1 MKHLLVLALFCGYAS
16 AHEFTPT
23 YPEFE
28 PSMLTGIYKA
38 DLELFNSREEIE
50 YYGISVYD
58 KDWKPIPFASED
70 KLIKIDYLGRKSLVV
85 YIRQQ
90 DKKRVK
96 YICSKSKILADV
108 KQTSVVAS
116 RICSKIK

>member
-1 MKHLLVLALFCGYAS
+1 MKYVSLLLILSGYAS

-23 YPEFE
+23 YPELE
-28 PSMLTGIYKA
+28 PASITGIYKA
-38 DLELFNSREEIE
+38 ELELFNSRKDIE

-58 KDWKPIPFASED
+58 KDWNRIPFASED

-85 YIRQQ
+85 YVRQQ
-90 DKKRVK
+90 DKNKVV
-96 YICSKSKILADV
+96 YICSKSKILEGV
-108 KQTSVVAS
+108 KETSMIAS

>member
-1 MKHLLVLALFCGYAS
+1 
-16 AHEFTPT
+16 
-23 YPEFE
+23 
-28 PSMLTGIYKA
+28 MLTGVYKA

>member
-1 MKHLLVLALFCGYAS
+1 MKYLISLFLFCGYAS

-23 YPEFE
+23 YPELE
-28 PSMLTGIYKA
+28 PSMLTGVYKA
-38 DLELFNSREEIE
+38 EMHLFNSRKEID

-85 YIRQQ
+85 YVRQT
-90 DKKRVK
+90 DKNRVK

-108 KQTSVVAS
+108 KETSVVAS
-116 RICSKIK
+116 RICSKIQ

>member
-28 PSMLTGIYKA
+28 PASLTGVYKA
-38 DLELFNSREEIE
+38 DMKLFNSRKDIE

-58 KDWKPIPFASED
+58 KNWNPIPFASES
-70 KLIKIDYLGRKSLVV
+70 KLIKLDYLGRKNLVIYV
-85 YIRQQ
+85 RNT
-90 DKKRVK
+90 DKDRVK
-96 YICSKSKILADV
+96 YICSKSKILADI
-108 KQTSVVAS
+108 KETSVVAS